1 MTLNKVVVARI
12 RILPPLNVHSLDHA
26 TRLSQNGTDIFSMEL
41 TWFYTTDANLSKY
54 GIYAH
59 RRRGENP
66 GTKNKNRTKTVRYPP
81 EMWRVV
87 QNELSLLLPSSTRF
101 AQKNTKSSGR
111 SFVSKPISRFGTLF
125 FGVVWYDSSP
135 RSTDGWNGMLC
146 TGGVCAIVVG
156 WSHVFGYV
164 LVLETCIG
172 TLWLIDLCLR
182 DQGSHFELIKMNL
195 RLGDRNSQFAPR
207 AKGP

>member
-87 QNELSLLLPSSTRF
+87 QNELAFFFPQLSLLKVKWP
-101 AQKNTKSSGR
+101 
-111 SFVSKPISRFGTLF
+111 FVCK
-125 FGVVWYDSSP
+125 
-135 RSTDGWNGMLC
+135 
-146 TGGVCAIVVG
+146 
-156 WSHVFGYV
+156 
-164 LVLETCIG
+164 
-172 TLWLIDLCLR
+172 
-182 DQGSHFELIKMNL
+182 
-195 RLGDRNSQFAPR
+195 
-207 AKGP
+207 